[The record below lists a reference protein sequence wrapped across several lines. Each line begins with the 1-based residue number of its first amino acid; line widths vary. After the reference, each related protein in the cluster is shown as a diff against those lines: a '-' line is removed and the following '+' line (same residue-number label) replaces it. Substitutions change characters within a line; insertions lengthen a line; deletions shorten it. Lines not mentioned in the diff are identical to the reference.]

1 MNKSTQIKN
10 TVAKID
16 TEKIAAYSQEYPQ
29 SKTLRQIVNYSKRIQ
44 ESNNEQEIV
53 KLGTDLAYYLDVICD
68 PSKGNYVKNEKE
80 KKYWLEISQELFE
93 NTLGTKQENS
103 AK

>member
-1 MNKSTQIKN
+1 MDGKTQLIKN

-16 TEKIAAYSQEYPQ
+16 TDKIAAYSQEYPK
-29 SKTLRQIVNYSKRIQ
+29 SKTLRQIANYIKRVQ

-68 PSKGNYVKNEKE
+68 SGKGGYVKNENE
-80 KKYWLEISQELFE
+80 KKY
-93 NTLGTKQENS
+93 
-103 AK
+103 